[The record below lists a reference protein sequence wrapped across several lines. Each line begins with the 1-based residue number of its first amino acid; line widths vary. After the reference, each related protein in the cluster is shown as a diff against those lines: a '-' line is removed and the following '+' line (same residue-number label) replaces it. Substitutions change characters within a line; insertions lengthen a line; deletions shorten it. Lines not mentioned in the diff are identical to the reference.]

1 VHVEADNAMASPT
14 EDTQPA
20 GWISATLDRDE
31 RALVAYVRR
40 LLGDLETARDVV
52 QEAFL
57 RLCRTDRPPP
67 PDRARPWLYRV
78 CRNLAIDHLRK
89 EGRMHLLEQTGGL
102 TDPATV
108 NGSAGRHSA
117 ERSAERAE
125 ETNRLFAFVQDLP
138 ARQQEVLRLRF
149 QDALSYREIA
159 SVTGASISHVGV
171 LLHGAMAALRR
182 RMAPPQS
189 AACERSQS

>member
-1 VHVEADNAMASPT
+1 MTSRT
-14 EDTQPA
+14 EDGQPS
-20 GWISATLDRDE
+20 GWIPAALDAHE

-40 LLGDLETARDVV
+40 LVGDLETARDVV

-57 RLCRTDRPPP
+57 RLCRTDSPPP
-67 PDRARPWLYRV
+67 ADRARPWLYRV

-89 EGRMHLLEQTGGL
+89 EGRMHLLDQTGGL

-117 ERSAERAE
+117 ERTAERAE
-125 ETNRLFAFVQDLP
+125 ETTRLLAHVQSLS

-159 SVTGASISHVGV
+159 SVTGASVSHVGV

-182 RMAPPQS
+182 RMAVESTP
-189 AACERSQS
+189 ACERSTS